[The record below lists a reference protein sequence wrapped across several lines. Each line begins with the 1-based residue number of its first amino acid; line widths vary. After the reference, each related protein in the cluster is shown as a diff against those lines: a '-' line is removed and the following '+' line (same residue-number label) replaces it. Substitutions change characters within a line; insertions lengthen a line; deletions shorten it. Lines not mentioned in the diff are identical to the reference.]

1 MVAIGG
7 FGLWGLFLLLIGVL
21 ADVRTGRPV
30 SFDTSDLSTAT
41 WTAICLAVGAV
52 GLLKERFGR

>member
-1 MVAIGG
+1 MMAIGG
-7 FGLWGLFLLLIGVL
+7 LGLCGLFLLLIGVL

-41 WTAICLAVGAV
+41 WTALCLVVGAA
-52 GLLKERFGR
+52 GLLKDRLGR

>member
-1 MVAIGG
+1 MMVIGG

-30 SFDTSDLSTAT
+30 SFDASDLS
-41 WTAICLAVGAV
+41 TAICLAVGAA
-52 GLLKERFGR
+52 GLFKDRSHR

>member
-1 MVAIGG
+1 MMVIGG

-30 SFDTSDLSTAT
+30 SFDASDLS
-41 WTAICLAVGAV
+41 TAICLAVGAV